1 MTTTI
6 SLAPR
11 SHARDTLTDG
21 LLAAALST
29 VALVWRGRRDSTP
42 AAPLN
47 AISHWLWPRRALHAD
62 GPSLRHAATGT
73 VIHVASSMLWAA
85 VYDLI
90 RARRRRP
97 TPLNAMADA
106 AAVTAMAAVV
116 DLQLVPRRLTPG
128 FEHRLSR
135 PSLSLVYGSFA
146 VGLALGGLVALRR

>member
-11 SHARDTLTDG
+11 SAVRDTLTDG

-29 VALVWRGRRDSTP
+29 ATLVWRGREESTP
-42 AAPLN
+42 SAPLN
-47 AISHWLWPRRALHAD
+47 AISHWLWPRRALRQD
-62 GPSLRHAATGT
+62 GPSLRHTATGT
-73 VIHVASSMLWAA
+73 AIHVGSSMLWAA
-85 VYDLI
+85 VYGLI
-90 RARRRRP
+90 RTRRRQP
-97 TPLNAMADA
+97 TPLNALSDA
-106 AAVTAMAAVV
+106 AAVTTLAAVV
-116 DLQLVPRRLTPG
+116 DLQLVPARLTPG

>member
-11 SHARDTLTDG
+11 SVVRDTLTDG
-21 LLAAALST
+21 LLAAGLST
-29 VALVWRGRRDSTP
+29 VALVWRGREESTP
-42 AAPLN
+42 SAPLN
-47 AISHWLWPRRALHAD
+47 AISHWIWPRRALRQD
-62 GPSLRHAATGT
+62 EPSLRHTATGT
-73 VIHVASSMLWAA
+73 AIHIASSMLWAG

-106 AAVTAMAAVV
+106 AAVTAVAALV